1 MGFRQANRG
10 EVLRI
15 IYARTR
21 ENQAQLLQ
29 EHQIIQRYYVFQEV

>member
-15 IYARTR
+15 IYTRTR
-21 ENQAQLLQ
+21 ENQAQLVQ
-29 EHQIIQRYYVFQEV
+29 EHQIIQRYYVFHEV